1 MSCQSEREV
10 SVGARDV
17 SAAVGIVGRPSEGCT
32 LFLPCLDHLPGPK
45 RAILKVQNTHVP
57 FANLVL

>member
-17 SAAVGIVGRPSEGCT
+17 SAVVGRPSEGCT